1 MNGSDK
7 SKMIISNKL
16 KKKLNKL
23 YCLLMSLTMSKTS
36 LMNRNKKINRL
47 RFKINSKILRT
58 MKWTSLMMNL
68 DKIWQ
73 AKISN

>member
-58 MKWTSLMMNL
+58 MK
-68 DKIWQ
+68 
-73 AKISN
+73 

>member
-23 YCLLMSLTMSKTS
+23 YCLPMSLNMSKTS
-36 LMNRNKKINRL
+36 LMNRNQKINRL
-47 RFKINSKILRT
+47 RFKINSKILRI
-58 MKWTSLMMNL
+58 M
-68 DKIWQ
+68 I
-73 AKISN
+73 